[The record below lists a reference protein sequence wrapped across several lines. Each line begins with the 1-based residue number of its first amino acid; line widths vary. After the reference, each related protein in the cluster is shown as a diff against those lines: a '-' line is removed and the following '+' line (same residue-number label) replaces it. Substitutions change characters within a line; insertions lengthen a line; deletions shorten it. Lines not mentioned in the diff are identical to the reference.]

1 LPGDLRSPHARGNC
15 AAQKTRF
22 AGAGAQPGSR
32 SPAVLGDATA
42 RIDVLIADARRLL
55 RTRPAARS
63 LFSHAEPD
71 RSGRGAAFGCG
82 ALQGC
87 GALLANRR
95 HQDFPV
101 VAGDG
106 IAGGLNVTK
115 PACRPR
121 RSGWSRRPRRSGRPR
136 LAFGTG
142 RPRRARRARLPANA
156 LRARGTLLS
165 GFALRAGGPRRPAGA
180 LAAGRPRQTRNA
192 LRTGRTCW
200 TLRALET
207 PGQQDRGG

>member
-1 LPGDLRSPHARGNC
+1 MPGDLRSPHPRGNC

-42 RIDVLIADARRLL
+42 RIDALIADARRLL
-55 RTRPAARS
+55 RIRPAARS

-71 RSGRGAAFGCG
+71 RSGRSAAFGCG

-101 VAGDG
+101 VAADG